1 MFPPDARSANQS
13 SLNSHRKH
21 KPTGCP
27 KSGTSKLS
35 KGPLEPIA
43 AAGDWLSWFPTP
55 AASARSVTPARPP
68 GPSPAVT
75 CRRVS
80 YGRTRRAS
88 PAIPPARLTATK
100 PEHEATNTR
109 TTILSLRHGS
119 PLTGSQKLN
128 ATEAAADS
136 RTNVGKDR
144 SDVSDSRRFA
154 DESPAPPP
162 RAEQEVGGARQPRGL
177 TGIVVSVVPRVTR
190 HCASSS
196 RACFW

>member
-1 MFPPDARSANQS
+1 MFPSDARSANQS

-35 KGPLEPIA
+35 KGHQEPTA
-43 AAGDWLSWFPTP
+43 AAGDWLPWFPSP
-55 AASARSVTPARPP
+55 AASAGSVTPARPP

-75 CRRVS
+75 CPRVS

-100 PEHEATNTR
+100 PELEATNTR
-109 TTILSLRHGS
+109 TTILSLRRGS
-119 PLTGSQKLN
+119 PLTRSQKLN

-136 RTNVGKDR
+136 RATVGEDR
-144 SDVSDSRRFA
+144 SKRDWL
-154 DESPAPPP
+154 PPL
-162 RAEQEVGGARQPRGL
+162 RG
-177 TGIVVSVVPRVTR
+177 
-190 HCASSS
+190 
-196 RACFW
+196 